1 LAVHYTS
8 VVVIVVYRPAAG
20 IPGIPGAG
28 IKLMP
33 KVLKSTISKQK
44 RAQREQISPFGRE
57 TGIHIIKLYLEYT
70 GGTVLTA
77 VVHHVHQ
84 SEKHLS
90 GCNYR

>member
-1 LAVHYTS
+1 M
-8 VVVIVVYRPAAG
+8 VVIVVYRPAAG

-57 TGIHIIKLYLEYT
+57 TGIPEAGNHHIIKLYLEYT